1 MNKKSESEKIIQW
14 KKNKKFLKLNDNYWN
29 ITKCS
34 KISGF
39 SIEGAGL
46 FGSSITC
53 EKEIM
58 KS

>member
-1 MNKKSESEKIIQW
+1 ME
-14 KKNKKFLKLNDNYWN
+14 KNKKFLKLNDNYWN

-39 SIEGAGL
+39 SIEGAGH